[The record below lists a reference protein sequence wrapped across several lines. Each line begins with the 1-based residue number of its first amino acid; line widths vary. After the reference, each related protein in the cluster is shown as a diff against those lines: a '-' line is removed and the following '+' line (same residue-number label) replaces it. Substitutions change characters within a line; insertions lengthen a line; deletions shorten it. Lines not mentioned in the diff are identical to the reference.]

1 MPGSAT
7 QQVTAYPFEPL
18 SSIYA
23 NELLYGV
30 VSVGINAPSS
40 GPGVV
45 ITNGNLGLDN
55 TSVCFTIKSGT
66 VFYFQRAAA
75 DPQNNA
81 ITDIM
86 LGKITTTSD
95 DTSLTVSKASLWN
108 TVTSFAT
115 TQTLYIVANWQYIP
129 GDSTDIHLTFSL
141 VTDSGI
147 ASIKAQDGTST
158 HSVVVATILG
168 QSYYTNAWVVNNW
181 TSNLSQAYSASLS
194 NYHIA
199 YDYQAGRNILN
210 RSTRNNDAFVVDFD
224 PNGNGVYVE
233 SGNIIVADGFLPWTP
248 TFAGGLPYPNRVS
261 TTGILP
267 PSTGLQYYISNVITN
282 AKIDVIAS
290 STQSSYY
297 QIDFL
302 RFKSDENTHVIN
314 MYWESFLQPQ
324 GGLDFTNYTMTTA
337 QLLGYLSQYQF
348 PIVGDGLPLL
358 IAVRPRA
365 SIPTSQ
371 GASNQLWPESCIFP
385 KHNIIPVIGTVKT
398 HSRFKLPVWSASD
411 LGY

>member
-1 MPGSAT
+1 MPGTAAT
-7 QQVTAYPFEPL
+7 QQVTVYPFEPL

-30 VSVGINAPSS
+30 VSVGINSPS
-40 GPGVV
+40 PGIT

-66 VFYFQRAAA
+66 VFYFQRTTA

-81 ITDIM
+81 ISDLM

-95 DTSLTVSKASLWN
+95 DTTLTISKSSLWN

-115 TQTLYIVANWQYIP
+115 AQTLYIVANWQYIP

-147 ASIKAQDGTST
+147 TSIKAQDGTST
-158 HSVVVATILG
+158 HYVVIATVLG
-168 QSYYTNAWVVNNW
+168 QSYYTNAWIVNNW
-181 TSNLSQAYSASLS
+181 TGNLSQAYSASLA
-194 NYHIA
+194 NYHIV
-199 YDYQAGRNILN
+199 YDYQKGRDILN
-210 RSTRNNDAFVVDFD
+210 RRSTINDAFITDFD

-233 SGNIIVADGFLPWTP
+233 AGNLIVGDSFLPWTP
-248 TFAGGLPYPNRVS
+248 TFAGGLSYPNRVS
-261 TTGILP
+261 TTGIFSP
-267 PSTGLQYYISNVITN
+267 PTGLQYYTSSVVTN
-282 AKIDVIAS
+282 AKIDVIGT
-290 STQSSYY
+290 STQASYY

-302 RFKSDENTHVIN
+302 RFKSDENTHVTN
-314 MYWESFLQPQ
+314 MYWESFLQPI
-324 GGLDFTNYTMTTA
+324 GSLDFTNYTMVSA
-337 QLLGYLSQYQF
+337 DLLNYLKQYQF
-348 PIVGDGLPLL
+348 PITGDGLTLL
-358 IAVRPRA
+358 ISVRPRA

-371 GASNQLWPESCIFP
+371 GSTNQLWPESCLFP
-385 KHNIIPVIGTVKT
+385 KQHNVPIIGAVKA
-398 HSRFKLPVWSASD
+398 HSRFKVPVWSASD